1 VAVVLYFSM
10 SLDGFVAGPNIDRE
24 NPMGV
29 GGESLHDWMFGR
41 KQPADQPFIDEQ
53 HGDWGA
59 VVIGRR
65 TFDLG
70 YEHWGDTPY
79 PAPSFVVTHRP
90 REPEKA
96 KSATFTFVTD
106 GIESALAQ
114 AKAVAG
120 GKDVVVMGGETARQL
135 LALGLVDRIELQ
147 LTPIL
152 LHDGAKLFDG
162 LERANLLFTPRG
174 APVTTSTTHL
184 SYNVRRA

>member
-1 VAVVLYFSM
+1 MAIVLYFSI
-10 SLDGFVAGPNIDRE
+10 SLDGYVSGPNPNRE

-29 GGESLHDWMFGR
+29 GGESLHDWMFDGKR
-41 KQPADQPFIDEQ
+41 PEDEPFIARQ
-53 HGDWGA
+53 KGDWGA

-90 REPEKA
+90 HDPLRA
-96 KSATFTFVTD
+96 KSDTFRFVTD
-106 GIESALAQ
+106 GIASAVWQ

-120 GKDVVVMGGETARQL
+120 TKDVAVMGGETARQV
-135 LALGLVDRIELQ
+135 LALGLADRIELQ

-152 LHDGAKLFDG
+152 LHGGAKLFDG
-162 LERANLLFTPRG
+162 LATANLVFTPRG
-174 APVTTSTTHL
+174 TPVTTSTTHL
-184 SYNVRRA
+184 TYDVRKA